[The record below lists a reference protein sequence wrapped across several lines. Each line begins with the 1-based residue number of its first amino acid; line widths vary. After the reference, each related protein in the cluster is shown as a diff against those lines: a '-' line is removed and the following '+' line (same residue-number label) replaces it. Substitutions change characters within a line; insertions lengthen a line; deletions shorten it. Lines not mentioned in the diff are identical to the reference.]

1 MQVTKNITL
10 DLLETGSPV
19 IIKAKQHDRNTRYIA
34 AHLYVG
40 RLDYQMCIRD
50 RIWRGPE
57 SSVCWIRMCPQN
69 SNGGESGVLAAYP
82 PKNQIWVTV

>member
-19 IIKAKQHDRNTRYIA
+19 IIKAKQNDRNTRYIA

-40 RLDYQMCIRD
+40 RLDYPVPSGTEIAF
-50 RIWRGPE
+50 RI
-57 SSVCWIRMCPQN
+57 
-69 SNGGESGVLAAYP
+69 
-82 PKNQIWVTV
+82 